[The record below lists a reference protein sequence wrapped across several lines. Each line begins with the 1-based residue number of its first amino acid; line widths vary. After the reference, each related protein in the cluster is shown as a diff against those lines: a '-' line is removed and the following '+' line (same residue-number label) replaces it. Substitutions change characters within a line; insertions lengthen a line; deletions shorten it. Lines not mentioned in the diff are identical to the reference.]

1 MKKIMICP
9 FCNSIVKRD
18 MEECPTCHATR
29 EIMTREIEKRKNNEK
44 SEADNNVTEKKSQ
57 QDVEDIQEMTEEEK
71 LMREKEQ
78 NAEIVKKNGHN
89 MSQDVD
95 GKIEI
100 KTDDV
105 TLLPKTYSIKEARGD
120 MPEKPKWWEI
130 YKRADQR
137 LARRKIM
144 KEVNREGR
152 EYPEGI
158 KKWKLIIFC
167 ILLGYAGIYHFYAGN
182 RKRGLW
188 HLGIFI
194 FALIV
199 TNLPWKFMAE
209 WGLDW
214 FIGGFAGFV
223 AVFWWF
229 WDLINIV
236 TNRYVFDESR
246 DKFIAKLNY
255 NTRSKLGKKYINV
268 KKGKK

>member
-1 MKKIMICP
+1 MKKIMVCP
-9 FCNSIVKRD
+9 FCDSIIKRD
-18 MEECPTCHATR
+18 MDECPTCHATR
-29 EIMTREIEKRKNNEK
+29 EIMKHEIEKRKKNEQDTANQTEDK
-44 SEADNNVTEKKSQ
+44 SNDDTPLELDMS
-57 QDVEDIQEMTEEEK
+57 EEEK
-71 LMREKEQ
+71 LAKEKEQ
-78 NAEIVKKNGHN
+78 NAEIVKKHSHN

-130 YKRADQR
+130 YKRADQS
-137 LARRKIM
+137 LVRRKIK
-144 KEVNREGR
+144 KEINREGR
-152 EYPEGI
+152 AYPNGI

-167 ILLGYAGIYHFYAGN
+167 ILLGYAGIHHIYARN

-188 HLGIFI
+188 QMGLLI
-194 FALIV
+194 FAIVV
-199 TNLPWKFMAE
+199 TNLPWQFMAD

-223 AVFWWF
+223 CISWWF

-246 DKFIAKLNY
+246 NNFIAKLNY

-268 KKGKK
+268 KKRKK